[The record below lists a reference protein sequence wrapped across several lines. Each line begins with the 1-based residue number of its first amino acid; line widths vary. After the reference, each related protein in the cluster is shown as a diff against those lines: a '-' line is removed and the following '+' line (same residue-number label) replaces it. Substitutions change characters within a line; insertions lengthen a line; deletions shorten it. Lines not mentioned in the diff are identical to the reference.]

1 MGKRVVA
8 LHLILQ
14 RPDER
19 DDDSNLL
26 DSTGKLRGYQPY
38 YFAAS
43 DFAGG
48 VQKSAYGEL
57 RVIDLRKLGLQ
68 MRVKVADVHVEPT
81 PANPSQR
88 FGYQFDNL
96 TLEVTTQGLS
106 WQHRVCAVHTLRLLY
121 CILPILL
128 MPAHE
133 RFTLRTAES
142 QHQGLCATCYPRN
155 YVIALNWDLSH
166 RGIFLLPPLPRK

>member
-1 MGKRVVA
+1 VGKRVVA

-81 PANPSQR
+81 PADPSQR

-106 WQHRVCAVHTLRLLY
+106 WQHRVCAVHTLRLLHMNNSFVSISTTLGMWRREKTQSLKTRDSDALAASARFMGLL
-121 CILPILL
+121 CTPDGRGLPIR
-128 MPAHE
+128 A
-133 RFTLRTAES
+133 A
-142 QHQGLCATCYPRN
+142 A
-155 YVIALNWDLSH
+155 
-166 RGIFLLPPLPRK
+166 